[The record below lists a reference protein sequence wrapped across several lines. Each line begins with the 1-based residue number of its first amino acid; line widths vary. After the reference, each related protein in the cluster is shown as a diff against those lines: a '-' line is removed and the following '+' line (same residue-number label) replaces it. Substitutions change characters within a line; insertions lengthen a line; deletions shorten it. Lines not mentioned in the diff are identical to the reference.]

1 MNNYPD
7 WDISVQIDWP
17 SDTPIEQ
24 RSQTEGLIQDIID
37 LEWGHDTEP
46 QDVIGHLEQLC
57 SDLEIPATFTLED
70 IL

>member
-37 LEWGHDTEP
+37 LEWGPRHRPSGRHRSLGTTV
-46 QDVIGHLEQLC
+46 Q
-57 SDLEIPATFTLED
+57 
-70 IL
+70 

>member
-17 SDTPIEQ
+17 SDTPIAQ

-37 LEWGHDTEP
+37 LEWGHDTDP